1 MQIYFY
7 GILTATHL
15 LLNTL
20 KPDVMKVS
28 KAFNPFEHTRL
39 FFMGGLALSMS
50 VVYLTFH
57 WNGPEL
63 PKKSFLIP
71 EVDFSE
77 FTEIMIHTEEP
88 EMAAVTKE
96 EIIKEPEVQIVTP
109 GQEVIVVDNK
119 KELPKQIVLEKRK
132 TSEKKFREPV
142 IKEPAPKTTERKVYD
157 FVEVEPAFPGG
168 VQALYS
174 YLSKE
179 VQYPTFAKE
188 SNVEGTVWVSFVV
201 DKYGNISDIDVL
213 KSIGFGCDEE
223 VVDAIRNMPKWT
235 PGMQGGAAVDVRYKL
250 PFKFLKK

>member
-1 MQIYFY
+1 
-7 GILTATHL
+7 
-15 LLNTL
+15 
-20 KPDVMKVS
+20 MKVS

-39 FFMGGLALSMS
+39 FFMGGLAFSMS
-50 VVYLTFH
+50 VVYLMFQ

-63 PKKSFLIP
+63 PRKSFLIP

-88 EMAAVTKE
+88 ELEAINEEAV
-96 EIIKEPEVQIVTP
+96 KEPEVQIVTP
-109 GQEVIVVDNK
+109 GQEVTVVDNK
-119 KELPKQIVLEKRK
+119 KELHKQIVLAKKK
-132 TSEKKFREPV
+132 TTDVKFRQPV
-142 IKEPAPKTTERKVYD
+142 IEAPEPKTTERKVYD

-179 VQYPTFAKE
+179 VQYPAFARE

-201 DKYGNISDIDVL
+201 DQNGNISDIAIL
-213 KSIGFGCDEE
+213 KSVGFGCDEE
-223 VVDAIRNMPKWT
+223 VIDAIRNMPKWT
-235 PGMQGGAAVDVRYKL
+235 PGKQGGVAVDVRYKL